1 MKEMKKLRVSFGM
14 DDETTLSSKHFGD
27 SLFFLIYDIYENGNF
42 EFIEKRW
49 NSSTIE
55 NEHGDINK
63 FRSIVSLLS
72 DVDVLVAYRMGPNFL
87 NIKNNSNKIPFLT
100 RDKNFQRSLE
110 LVIKNFD
117 KLYDEKEMKSK

>member
-14 DDETTLSSKHFGD
+14 DDETTLSRKHFGD

-42 EFIEKRW
+42 EFIEKRE
-49 NSSTIE
+49 NNSTIE
-55 NEHGDINK
+55 NEHGDIKK

-72 DVDVLVAYRMGPNFL
+72 DVDVLAAYRMGPNFL

-100 RDKNFQRSLE
+100 RDENFQKSLE

-117 KLYDEKEMKSK
+117 KLYNEKEMKSK